1 MPRFFI
7 LGLVFCLFVGVVA
20 AVEPNLT
27 GKENEREPLL
37 IAEGFA
43 FKGKEFKVARIAV
56 TAERSEENG
65 KEEKNK
71 NVKGMFDIGGYAF
84 KLKLVLNGD
93 DVLEADLIEMPD
105 PISSM
110 EKDLEKKL
118 EIPVGHV
125 SLKAQQPDPK
135 NRVFTGD
142 LRVNSEKA
150 EGINGTFELYL
161 NDHTPKK
168 MKKAEKD
175 TELKQQ

>member
-7 LGLVFCLFVGVVA
+7 LSLVFCLFVGVVA
-20 AVEPNLT
+20 AVEPNLI

-56 TAERSEENG
+56 TAERSEDG

-71 NVKGMFDIGGYAF
+71 NVKGMFEIGGYAF
-84 KLKLVLNGD
+84 KLKLVMNGD

-105 PISSM
+105 PISTM
-110 EKDLEKKL
+110 EKDSEKKL
-118 EIPVGHV
+118 EVPVGHV

-168 MKKAEKD
+168 MKKEEKGAE
-175 TELKQQ
+175 EKQQ